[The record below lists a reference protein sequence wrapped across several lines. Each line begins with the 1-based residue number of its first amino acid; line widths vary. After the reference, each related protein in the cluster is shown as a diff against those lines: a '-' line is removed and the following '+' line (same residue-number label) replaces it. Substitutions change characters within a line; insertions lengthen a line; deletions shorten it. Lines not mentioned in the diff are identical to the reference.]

1 MYLYT
6 RQNKL
11 WHFFLAFV
19 DIFLAFILLYTITS
33 YKESIVIFISFILK
47 RIVDL
52 INTFRMALQIFD
64 NIAISQD
71 DFIKQHFS
79 SKSEATNYNK

>member
-1 MYLYT
+1 MAIFFGFCRYFFGFHFIIQDY
-6 RQNKL
+6 KL
-11 WHFFLAFV
+11 QG
-19 DIFLAFILLYTITS
+19 
-33 YKESIVIFISFILK
+33 EIVIFISFILK

-64 NIAISQD
+64 IIAISQD